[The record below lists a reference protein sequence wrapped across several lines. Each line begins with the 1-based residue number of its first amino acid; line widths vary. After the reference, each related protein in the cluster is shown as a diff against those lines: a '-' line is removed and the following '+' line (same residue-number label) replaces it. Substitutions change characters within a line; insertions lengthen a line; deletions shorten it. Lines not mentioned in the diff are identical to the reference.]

1 MADYNISL
9 GVVVETGNIQ
19 TQINGI
25 GRNLTPIE
33 IDARLNDG
41 NILNQIANIRRQLQ
55 ELSNIRINIGAGNIG
70 GIGNIGN
77 VGNVARNINNSMSQI
92 TTSANNASNTIQRLR
107 QTLASARFDNASI
120 NMVTQHLEQMSLA
133 ITNVTSRIRN
143 NDLRLNITGIDE
155 LGRTVTILKQVNLAT
170 GEITN
175 IGKNISQSFGR
186 SREEASQI
194 NAAYREM
201 KSLIGQ
207 ISNTQI
213 ETNKLRA
220 AGQEVGALE
229 IKLAA
234 LNARYDELE
243 ANFAGGFDHN
253 QTRNITNEW
262 ERVSHNINVANEAI
276 TNVRSNLANG
286 VRINFGN
293 YDNQIILLENRFN
306 ALANKTPEVR
316 TAIDSVRQALTT
328 LRSADGNENVIAAY
342 DRYIEVLRT
351 AQTELAKLELIERG
365 SNKSDQFVAAKEAAM
380 RRLNSLFSEGSA
392 AAKKYGAYAQQ
403 LRRELENCGNI
414 QGVQNVTRK
423 INALGTEIKNTNIQT
438 QTLGERL
445 KNQFSKY
452 SSYFS
457 VATVVMMSMR
467 ALRDMFNQV
476 KAIDTAM
483 TELKKVTNETDASY
497 NKFLRNASSIAK
509 EIGTTI
515 DGLVGSTADFARLGY
530 SFKESQG
537 LAEVANI
544 YAVVGDEVEGVE
556 GATESLIS
564 TMAAFKGEM
573 DGMSDS
579 DFAMNIIDKFNE
591 VGKLIA

>member
-497 NKFLRNASSIAK
+497 NKFLRNASSRAK